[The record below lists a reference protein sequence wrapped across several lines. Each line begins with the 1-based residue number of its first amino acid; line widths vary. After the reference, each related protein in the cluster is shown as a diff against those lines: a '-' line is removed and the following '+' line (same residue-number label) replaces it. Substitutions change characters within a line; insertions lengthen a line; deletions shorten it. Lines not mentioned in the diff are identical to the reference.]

1 MSKTETMEIKHRY
14 TGAVLFSA
22 RVDVSLSDG
31 LKIGAAVKLA
41 IKADANLAGA
51 NLADANLA
59 GANLARAYLTG
70 AYLTGANLAGA
81 NLAGANLAGANLAR
95 AYLADANLAG
105 ANLARAYLTDA
116 NLAGA
121 NLADANLAGANI
133 ARANGLLDC
142 GSPYSWRVVI
152 VAHTDGIRISARC
165 RWMTFEEATA
175 RWKKRGE
182 ERALMLPLLAYV
194 KAAAKI
200 KGWKL

>member
-59 GANLARAYLTG
+59 GANLARAYL
-70 AYLTGANLAGA
+70 
-81 NLAGANLAGANLAR
+81 
-95 AYLADANLAG
+95 ADANLAG

-121 NLADANLAGANI
+121 NLADANLAGANL

>member
-41 IKADANLAGA
+41 IKADATLAGA

-59 GANLARAYLTG
+59 GANL
-70 AYLTGANLAGA
+70 
-81 NLAGANLAGANLAR
+81 
-95 AYLADANLAG
+95 
-105 ANLARAYLTDA
+105 
-116 NLAGA
+116 
-121 NLADANLAGANI
+121 

>member
-41 IKADANLAGA
+41 IKADANLA
-51 NLADANLA
+51 DANLA
-59 GANLARAYLTG
+59 GANLA
-70 AYLTGANLAGA
+70 GANLADA

-95 AYLADANLAG
+95 AYLA
-105 ANLARAYLTDA
+105 RAYLTDA

-121 NLADANLAGANI
+121 NLAGANLADANLARAYLARAYLTDANLADAYLAGAYL
-133 ARANGLLDC
+133 ADANGLLDC

-152 VAHTDGIRISARC
+152 VAHTDGIRIIAGC
-165 RWMTFEEATA
+165 RWMTFKEATA

>member
-1 MSKTETMEIKHRY
+1 MSKTETMEIKHRH

-41 IKADANLAGA
+41 IKADANLA
-51 NLADANLA
+51 D
-59 GANLARAYLTG
+59 
-70 AYLTGANLAGA
+70 ANLAGA
-81 NLAGANLAGANLAR
+81 NLAGANLAGAILAG
-95 AYLADANLAG
+95 ANLAG

-116 NLAGA
+116 NLADAYLAGA
-121 NLADANLAGANI
+121 NLAN
-133 ARANGLLDC
+133 ANGLLDC
-142 GSPYSWRVVI
+142 GSPYFWRVVI
-152 VAHTDGIRISARC
+152 VAHTDGIRIIAGC
-165 RWMTFEEATA
+165 RWMTFKAATA

-182 ERALMLPLLAYV
+182 ERALMLPILAYV

>member
-14 TGAVLFSA
+14 TGAVLFSP

-59 GANLARAYLTG
+59 GANL
-70 AYLTGANLAGA
+70 
-81 NLAGANLAGANLAR
+81 
-95 AYLADANLAG
+95 
-105 ANLARAYLTDA
+105 
-116 NLAGA
+116 
-121 NLADANLAGANI
+121 

>member
-59 GANLARAYLTG
+59 GANL
-70 AYLTGANLAGA
+70 
-81 NLAGANLAGANLAR
+81 
-95 AYLADANLAG
+95 
-105 ANLARAYLTDA
+105 
-116 NLAGA
+116 
-121 NLADANLAGANI
+121 

>member
-121 NLADANLAGANI
+121 NLA
-133 ARANGLLDC
+133 RANGLLDC

>member
-51 NLADANLA
+51 NLAGAYLA
-59 GANLARAYLTG
+59 GANL
-70 AYLTGANLAGA
+70 
-81 NLAGANLAGANLAR
+81 
-95 AYLADANLAG
+95 
-105 ANLARAYLTDA
+105 
-116 NLAGA
+116 
-121 NLADANLAGANI
+121 

>member
-59 GANLARAYLTG
+59 GANLARA
-70 AYLTGANLAGA
+70 
-81 NLAGANLAGANLAR
+81 
-95 AYLADANLAG
+95 
-105 ANLARAYLTDA
+105 
-116 NLAGA
+116 
-121 NLADANLAGANI
+121 
-133 ARANGLLDC
+133 NGLLDC

-152 VAHTDGIRISARC
+152 VAHKDGIRISARC